1 MFSRNRDG
9 SRSYHPEHDP
19 YYPYSLSDSDSGS
32 GYESEEERPIPL
44 SEVLARALYCKVED
58 MIFVLSGIERQDE
71 YPYYKS
77 DITSLSKTITQIKD
91 NFASKGKDFFILPQ
105 NWQVFLLALYIRKQ
119 NTATSKTPTLT
130 CFELEGVSE
139 QIATRICEYISLIGD
154 TPHIYVK
161 HDSGTMLIPSYW
173 RIINFT
179 HFKEVVCH
187 EETGEEFLRTSF
199 EFPSG
204 WIQNLMESIS
214 E

>member
-9 SRSYHPEHDP
+9 SRSYHPEQDP
-19 YYPYSLSDSDSGS
+19 YYSYSLSDSDS
-32 GYESEEERPIPL
+32 ESEDEKPINL
-44 SEVLARALYCKVED
+44 CEVLARGLYSRVED
-58 MIFVLSGIERQDE
+58 MIFVLSGIERQDD

-77 DITSLSKTITQIKD
+77 DITSLSYSITEIKD
-91 NFASKGKDFFILPQ
+91 RFSSHGQNFFILPE
-105 NWQVFLLALYIRKQ
+105 NWQIFLLALYIRKR
-119 NTATSKTPTLT
+119 NTTSSQTPTLT
-130 CFELEGVSE
+130 CFDLEGISQ
-139 QIATRICEYISLIGD
+139 QIASRICEYISLIGD

-173 RIINFT
+173 RIINST

-187 EETGEEFLRTSF
+187 EETGEEFLRTSY

-204 WIQNLMESIS
+204 LIQNLIESIS

>member
-19 YYPYSLSDSDSGS
+19 YYPYSLSDSDSG
-32 GYESEEERPIPL
+32 YESEDEKPIHFSDL
-44 SEVLARALYCKVED
+44 LARVLYSKVED
-58 MIFVLSGIERQDE
+58 MIFVLSGIERQEE
-71 YPYYKS
+71 YPCYKS
-77 DITSLSKTITQIKD
+77 DITSLSNTITKIND
-91 NFASKGKDFFILPQ
+91 NFASKGKDFFILPES
-105 NWQVFLLALYIRKQ
+105 WQVFLLALYIRKR

-130 CFELEGVSE
+130 CFDLEGVSE

-154 TPHIYVK
+154 TPHMYVK
-161 HDSGTMLIPSYW
+161 DESGTMLIPSYW

-187 EETGEEFLRTSF
+187 EETGEEFLRTSY